1 MLGSH
6 HCNREPSKQY
16 EQEVN
21 NIKDKLYITKTV
33 WLLMPWS
40 HCLGPLVSFL
50 HLITIRFVWQYYF
63 SPQSPFRTSTLST
76 TTLLPPLLFL
86 LVSSSQV
93 YSRGPLPKSG
103 MTLCNTVLC
112 VSTHECVHECA
123 YVCVVC
129 LVRWY
134 LLIGKQ
140 MFLGGQ
146 RCQVESEM
154 VL

>member
-1 MLGSH
+1 M
-6 HCNREPSKQY
+6 
-16 EQEVN
+16 
-21 NIKDKLYITKTV
+21 
-33 WLLMPWS
+33 
-40 HCLGPLVSFL
+40 
-50 HLITIRFVWQYYF
+50 
-63 SPQSPFRTSTLST
+63 
-76 TTLLPPLLFL
+76 
-86 LVSSSQV
+86 
-93 YSRGPLPKSG
+93 
-103 MTLCNTVLC
+103 
-112 VSTHECVHECA
+112 HECVHECA